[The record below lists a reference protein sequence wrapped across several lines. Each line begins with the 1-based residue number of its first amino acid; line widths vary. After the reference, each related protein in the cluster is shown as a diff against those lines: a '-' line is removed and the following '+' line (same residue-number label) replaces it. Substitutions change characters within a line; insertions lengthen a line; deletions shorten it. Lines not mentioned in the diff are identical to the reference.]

1 MDRSFTCPILQL
13 QCAAAAVV
21 VALTG
26 LAPLHAQNLEWAR
39 AFGGTTQDKGLS
51 IAVDAMGNVYTAG
64 TFTGVVDMDP
74 GPGVSNLTA
83 SANADHFIQKLD
95 PSGDFVWA
103 VQFGGA
109 SALSFIGSSVAV
121 DPSGNVLLAGSFTNT
136 VDFDPGPGTTN
147 LTSAG
152 NNDVFVVKLDGAGGL
167 IWARSWGGASGNG
180 DVLYGLAVDAAG
192 NVITAG
198 TFWGT
203 ADFDPGLG
211 SFNLTDATGGDMF
224 VQKMDAN
231 GEFLWA
237 KSFGG
242 VSGSQPNSVQVDQAG
257 NVLVAGQFQGSV
269 DFDPGAGNEVLA
281 SAGGYDAFIQ
291 KLDAAGGFLWALRIG
306 GSSTDTGNA
315 IALDGSGNVLATGSF
330 FGFVDLDPGVTAD
343 TLYSGGDVACYVLK
357 LASDGSYQW
366 GRSLGKVDTDAI
378 MVDADGVV
386 YTSGDFSQSVD
397 VDPGA
402 GTYFLDSEG
411 ISDLFIQAMDA
422 SGTFLWAQQF
432 GGSLEDMAGLATA
445 QNASGDIFMT
455 GSFQGTVDLDPGPGT
470 NNIVTTGL
478 RDVLVLKLGGSA
490 AGVSDPHIERGLSVF
505 PNPASDRVLIAVD
518 DALLGQRAVIELHDA
533 TGRRVLAVQH
543 VPLTPLTAVELPAEL
558 REGVYVLMLRADGH
572 SPRAARV
579 VVKR

>member
-1 MDRSFTCPILQL
+1 M
-13 QCAAAAVV
+13 
-21 VALTG
+21 ALTG
-26 LAPLHAQNLEWAR
+26 LSPLHAQNLEWAR
-39 AFGGTTQDKGLS
+39 TFGGTTQDKGLS
-51 IAVDAMGNVYTAG
+51 IAVDAMGDVYTSG

-83 SANADHFIQKLD
+83 TGSADHFVQKLD
-95 PSGDFVWA
+95 AAGDFVWA

-109 SALSFIGSSVAV
+109 SALSFTGSAVAV
-121 DPSGNVLLAGSFTNT
+121 DPSGHVLLAGSFTNT

-152 NNDVFVVKLDGAGGL
+152 NYDVFVVKLDGAGGL

-180 DVLYGLAVDAAG
+180 DGLYGLAVDAAG
-192 NVITAG
+192 NVITVG
-198 TFWGT
+198 TFWGS
-203 ADFDPGLG
+203 ADFDPGPG
-211 SFNLTDATGGDMF
+211 SFNLTDAIGGDMF
-224 VQKMDAN
+224 VQKMDAD

-237 KSFGG
+237 KGFGG
-242 VSGSQPNSVQVDQAG
+242 VLGSQPNSVQVDQAG
-257 NVLVAGQFQGSV
+257 NILVAGQFQGSV
-269 DFDPGAGNEVLA
+269 DFDPGAGNEVLV
-281 SAGGYDAFIQ
+281 SAGVYDAFIQ

-357 LASDGSYQW
+357 LAADGSYQW

-386 YTSGDFSQSVD
+386 FTSGDFSQSVD

-411 ISDLFIQAMDA
+411 NSDLFVQAMDA

-478 RDVLVLKLGGSA
+478 RDVLVLKLGGGA
-490 AGVSDPHIERGLSVF
+490 AGITDAPLERGYSVF
-505 PNPASDRVLIAVD
+505 PNPASDRVLIEVD
-518 DALLGQRAVIELHDA
+518 MALLGQRAVIELYDA
-533 TGRRVLAVQH
+533 TGRRVQAEQNRTI
-543 VPLTPLTAVELPAEL
+543 TPLMQFDLPMEL
-558 REGVYVLMLRADGH
+558 REGVYVLMLRAEGRT
-572 SPRAARV
+572 PQVARV

>member
-1 MDRSFTCPILQL
+1 M
-13 QCAAAAVV
+13 
-21 VALTG
+21 ALTG
-26 LAPLHAQNLEWAR
+26 LSPLHAQNLEWAR
-39 AFGGTTQDKGLS
+39 TFGGTTQDKGLS
-51 IAVDAMGNVYTAG
+51 IAVDAMGDVYTSG

-83 SANADHFIQKLD
+83 TGSADHFVQKLD
-95 PSGDFVWA
+95 AAGDFVWA

-109 SALSFIGSSVAV
+109 SALSFTGSAVAV
-121 DPSGNVLLAGSFTNT
+121 DPSGHVLLAGSFTNT

-152 NNDVFVVKLDGAGGL
+152 NYDVFVVKLDGAGGL

-180 DVLYGLAVDAAG
+180 DGLYGLAVDAAG
-192 NVITAG
+192 NVITVG
-198 TFWGT
+198 TFWGS
-203 ADFDPGLG
+203 ADFDPGPG
-211 SFNLTDATGGDMF
+211 SFNLTDAIGGDMF
-224 VQKMDAN
+224 VQKMDAD

-237 KSFGG
+237 KGFGG
-242 VSGSQPNSVQVDQAG
+242 VLGSQPNSVQVDQAG
-257 NVLVAGQFQGSV
+257 NILVAGQFQGSV
-269 DFDPGAGNEVLA
+269 DFDPGAGNEVLV
-281 SAGGYDAFIQ
+281 SAGVYDAFIQ
-291 KLDAAGGFLWALRIG
+291 KLDAAGGFHWALRIG

-357 LASDGSYQW
+357 LAADGSYQW

-386 YTSGDFSQSVD
+386 FTSGDFSQSVD

-411 ISDLFIQAMDA
+411 NSDLFVQAMDA

-455 GSFQGTVDLDPGPGT
+455 GPFQGTVDLDPGPGT

-478 RDVLVLKLGGSA
+478 RDVLVLKLGGGA
-490 AGVSDPHIERGLSVF
+490 AGITDAPLERGYSVF
-505 PNPASDRVLIAVD
+505 PNPASDRVLIEVD
-518 DALLGQRAVIELHDA
+518 DALFGERAVIELYDA
-533 TGRRVLAVQH
+533 TGRRVQAEQNRTI
-543 VPLTPLTAVELPAEL
+543 TPLMQFDLPMELHES
-558 REGVYVLMLRADGH
+558 VYVLMLRAEGRT
-572 SPRAARV
+572 PQVARV